1 MTETLANIA
10 VIAATI
16 GTVTFLVPQTVKLIR
31 TRDTEGVSATW
42 PAMGFVVNLGWFVYM
57 IAQELW
63 VATLAPF
70 VTFLSYLVVL
80 WALRRAGREL
90 TAGAWRAGAW
100 GGMLGLVGVIGG
112 WEPLGVALGVS
123 IGVQL
128 SPSVWSAY
136 RSPDPSGVS
145 PMTWWIGLAEA
156 LLWGYY
162 GLFNRD
168 AGIVTFGVVA
178 SVAALLM
185 LARYYLTRGRVAA
198 VQPPSHPLT
207 SRQAPDSLGG
217 LDDPS
222 QSPPEPARSPHG

>member
-1 MTETLANIA
+1 MNETLAKIA

-57 IAQELW
+57 IAQQLW
-63 VATLAPF
+63 AATLAPF

-80 WALRRAGREL
+80 WALRRAGRSL
-90 TAGAWRAGAW
+90 RIGAWRAGGW
-100 GGMLGLVGVIGG
+100 GALLALVGVIGG
-112 WEPLGVALGVS
+112 WGPLGVALGLS

-136 RSPDPSGVS
+136 RSSDPSGVS
-145 PMTWWIGLAEA
+145 PATWWIGLAEA

-168 AGIVTFGVVA
+168 TGIITFGVVA
-178 SVAALLM
+178 SIASVLM
-185 LARYYLTRGRVAA
+185 LLRYTATRNRIALDQRGDRAA
-198 VQPPSHPLT
+198 CL
-207 SRQAPDSLGG
+207 
-217 LDDPS
+217 
-222 QSPPEPARSPHG
+222 

>member
-1 MTETLANIA
+1 MNETLATIA
-10 VIAATI
+10 VVAATI

-42 PAMGFVVNLGWFVYM
+42 PAMGFVVNLGWFIYM
-57 IAQELW
+57 IAQQLW
-63 VATLAPF
+63 AATLAPL

-80 WALRRAGREL
+80 WALRRAGRSL
-90 TAGAWRAGAW
+90 RLGAWRAGLW
-100 GGMLGLVGVIGG
+100 GALLALVGVLGG
-112 WEPLGVALGVS
+112 WDPLGVALGVS

-145 PMTWWIGLAEA
+145 PLTWWIGFAEA

-168 AGIVTFGVVA
+168 AGIVTFGIVA
-178 SVAALLM
+178 TIAAVLM
-185 LARYYLTRGRVAA
+185 LIRYYATRGRVTDTPVTAESSA
-198 VQPPSHPLT
+198 
-207 SRQAPDSLGG
+207 
-217 LDDPS
+217 
-222 QSPPEPARSPHG
+222 

>member
-1 MTETLANIA
+1 MNQTLANIA

-16 GTVTFLVPQTVKLIR
+16 GTVTFLIPQTVKLIR

-57 IAQELW
+57 IAQQLW
-63 VATLAPF
+63 AATLAPF

-80 WALRRAGREL
+80 WALRRAGRSL
-90 TAGAWRAGAW
+90 RVGAWRAAGWGALLAMVAV
-100 GGMLGLVGVIGG
+100 GGGLDH
-112 WEPLGVALGVS
+112 LGVALGIS

-136 RSPDPSGVS
+136 RSPDPTGVS
-145 PMTWWIGLAEA
+145 PGTWWIGLAEA

-168 AGIVTFGVVA
+168 AGIITFGVVA
-178 SVAALLM
+178 SAASFLM
-185 LARYYLTRGRVAA
+185 LLRYLATRHRGSSEQPTAQP
-198 VQPPSHPLT
+198 VQL
-207 SRQAPDSLGG
+207 
-217 LDDPS
+217 
-222 QSPPEPARSPHG
+222 

>member
-16 GTVTFLVPQTVKLIR
+16 GTVTFLVPQTVKLIH

-42 PAMGFVVNLGWFVYM
+42 PALGFVVNLGWFIYM
-57 IAQELW
+57 IAQQLW
-63 VATLAPF
+63 AATLAPF

-80 WALRRAGREL
+80 WALRRAGRSL
-90 TAGAWRAGAW
+90 RVGAWRAGGW
-100 GGMLGLVGVIGG
+100 GVLLALVGVIWG
-112 WEPLGVALGVS
+112 WEPLGVALGLS

-145 PMTWWIGLAEA
+145 PMTWWIGFAEA

-162 GLFNRD
+162 GLFHRD

-178 SVAALLM
+178 
-185 LARYYLTRGRVAA
+185 TVAA
-198 VQPPSHPLT
+198 VLMLIRYYSTRPRDAKEPLVVE
-207 SRQAPDSLGG
+207 SSA
-217 LDDPS
+217 
-222 QSPPEPARSPHG
+222 

>member
-42 PAMGFVVNLGWFVYM
+42 PALGFVVNLGWFVYM
-57 IAQELW
+57 IAQQLW
-63 VATLAPF
+63 AATLAPF

-80 WALRRAGREL
+80 WALRRAGRSL
-90 TAGAWRAGAW
+90 WLGAWRAGGW
-100 GGMLGLVGVIGG
+100 GALLALVALIGG
-112 WEPLGVALGVS
+112 WDVLRVALGVS

-128 SPSVWSAY
+128 TPSVWSAY

-145 PMTWWIGLAEA
+145 PATWWIGLAEA

-168 AGIVTFGVVA
+168 AGIITFGIVA
-178 SVAALLM
+178 SVAAVLM
-185 LARYYLTRGRVAA
+185 LARYYTTR
-198 VQPPSHPLT
+198 
-207 SRQAPDSLGG
+207 SRI
-217 LDDPS
+217 DDVR
-222 QSPPEPARSPHG
+222 PEPHPTHL